1 MKILALSLLTGVI
14 CGFIFAKLNLPVPAP
29 NVLAGIV
36 GIFGIFL
43 GYKLTGL
50 L

>member
-1 MKILALSLLTGVI
+1 MKDLILSLLTGTV

-36 GIFGIFL
+36 GILGIFL
-43 GYKLTGL
+43 GYKLSGL